1 MQAIIQGCC
10 NMYQKYNSF
19 YKIMLNVFIIN
30 NSAINEDKLFILH
43 RSHLVTV
50 FLIKKNYISKNIS
63 TLPLIKK
70 KTKKNS
76 RDLLNFFEKKI
87 FKFLL
92 LQLTYGKTL
101 QFGMHSKSIKIF
113 LIRIS
118 IIDKLCYRITYHQ
131 PINRFCSAN
140 ID

>member
-70 KTKKNS
+70 K
-76 RDLLNFFEKKI
+76 LKKI
-87 FKFLL
+87 RV
-92 LQLTYGKTL
+92 
-101 QFGMHSKSIKIF
+101 IF
-113 LIRIS
+113 
-118 IIDKLCYRITYHQ
+118 
-131 PINRFCSAN
+131 
-140 ID
+140 

>member
-43 RSHLVTV
+43 RTPSRDGILNKKKLVS
-50 FLIKKNYISKNIS
+50 NISKNIS

-70 KTKKNS
+70 K
-76 RDLLNFFEKKI
+76 LKKI
-87 FKFLL
+87 RV
-92 LQLTYGKTL
+92 
-101 QFGMHSKSIKIF
+101 IF
-113 LIRIS
+113 
-118 IIDKLCYRITYHQ
+118 
-131 PINRFCSAN
+131 
-140 ID
+140 